1 MNTIPN
7 ARQFAVLGL
16 GRFGSALAR
25 QLYALGKEVLAVDTD
40 EQKVDD
46 IAEYVTHAMA
56 VDCLDEPAMRQIGLE
71 NFDVVI
77 VGVGEMET
85 SILATLICKE
95 IGVKY
100 VVAKAQSVQHR
111 KVLEKIG
118 ADMVVFP
125 EMEAGCKLGNLL
137 ASPTVVE
144 LAEIAPNFKVVE
156 VEVPSV
162 WADKSLTELKIRQI
176 PAHRADGQPRRQDN
190 DFTVGRIYFAGK
202 RQDSALRRTQRPGQ
216 VFKNSVIR

>member
-46 IAEYVTHAMA
+46 IAEYVTHAIA

-111 KVLEKIG
+111 KVLERL
-118 ADMVVFP
+118 APTLWCFP
-125 EMEAGCKLGNLL
+125 KWRRAAN
-137 ASPTVVE
+137 
-144 LAEIAPNFKVVE
+144 
-156 VEVPSV
+156 
-162 WADKSLTELKIRQI
+162 WATCS
-176 PAHRADGQPRRQDN
+176 RRQRWWN
-190 DFTVGRIYFAGK
+190 LQKSPRISRWWKWKCLRYGRTNRLPNLK
-202 RQDSALRRTQRPGQ
+202 SCRNTCSPC
-216 VFKNSVIR
+216 

>member
-56 VDCLDEPAMRQIGLE
+56 VDCLDEPAVRQIGLE

-162 WADKSLTELKIRQI
+162 WADKSLTELKIRQKYLLTVLMVSRGGKI
-176 PAHRADGQPRRQDN
+176 TTSPSGEFILQAN
-190 DFTVGRIYFAGK
+190 DKIVLCGEHKDLVKFSKTV
-202 RQDSALRRTQRPGQ
+202 
-216 VFKNSVIR
+216 